1 LAMLCSVCNNAQVE
15 EINKEIISGTPIRRI
30 AARFG
35 LSASAVAR
43 HKKKHLPETLLQAR
57 EAAEVAHADDLLA
70 QVQELQ
76 AKALR
81 ILQQAERQGDF
92 KIALSGIKE
101 ARACLELLAKLQGE
115 LQNDIIIRIERRRF
129 INEIA
134 IIVQE
139 EIKDPVKLERIT
151 NRLLS
156 LGVH

>member
-1 LAMLCSVCNNAQVE
+1 MAMLCSVCNNAQVE

-76 AKALR
+76 AVRRCGFYSRLR
-81 ILQQAERQGDF
+81 GRETLRLPFQG
-92 KIALSGIKE
+92 
-101 ARACLELLAKLQGE
+101 
-115 LQNDIIIRIERRRF
+115 
-129 INEIA
+129 
-134 IIVQE
+134 
-139 EIKDPVKLERIT
+139 
-151 NRLLS
+151 
-156 LGVH
+156 